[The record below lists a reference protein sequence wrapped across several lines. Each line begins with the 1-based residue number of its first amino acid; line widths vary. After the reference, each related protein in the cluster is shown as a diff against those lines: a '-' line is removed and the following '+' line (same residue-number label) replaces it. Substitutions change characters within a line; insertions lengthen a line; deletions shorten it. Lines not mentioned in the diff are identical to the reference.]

1 MLTVSEKALEAIAAF
16 LKDREGNPA
25 VRIYLQEGG

>member
-1 MLTVSEKALEAIAAF
+1 MFNVSEKALEAIAEF
-16 LKDREGNPA
+16 LKDREESPA

>member
-1 MLTVSEKALEAIAAF
+1 MLNVSEKALEAIAKF
-16 LKDREGNPA
+16 LKDREGSPS